1 MMGSTKI
8 ECEKQSIAVSSGYY
22 PSISLTEKAVPQLA
36 RKKIGDV
43 VKITITGKIKSAR
56 ADDSESRYEIEVT
69 DAKAAGGES
78 DMKDED
84 AKKTAAF
91 LKRKR

>member
-8 ECEKQSIAVSSGYY
+8 ECEKMSEVSRGYF

-36 RKKIGDV
+36 KKKIGDV

-91 LKRKR
+91 LKMKR

>member
-1 MMGSTKI
+1 MGSTKI
-8 ECEKQSIAVSSGYY
+8 ECEKMTAVGSGYY

-36 RKKIGDV
+36 KKKIGDV

-56 ADDSESRYEIEVT
+56 ADDSEARYEIEVT
-69 DAKAAGGES
+69 DAKSAGGES
-78 DMKDED
+78 DMKDDD
-84 AKKTAAF
+84 AKKIASF